1 MSSSGSE
8 PAAPWDTTFNRALN
22 RTKNIEPVKAPTSAG
37 RVPGFGGVSWTEYY
51 GAAPKGRKAES
62 QEVKALREQVQAFP
76 GMVEDAVT
84 RAVTAATSQM
94 QTQMQTQLMTMLP
107 AYLERYKRWER
118 SGKKGPP
125 PVPDVAIGSAQ
136 SDNMPRQDALVTL
149 ATTVPVA
156 PVLVETTPAPE
167 VAAANEPTRA
177 TIAPPSGSHSALGP
191 RRPSPSAAFDAL
203 KVITK
208 SLRIESWEAS
218 STTLSP
224 GLHVFRRKTLLAP

>member
-22 RTKNIEPVKAPTSAG
+22 RTKNIEPEAKPTSAG
-37 RVPGFGGVSWTEYY
+37 RIPGFRGKSWTQYY
-51 GAAPKGRKAES
+51 GAAAKGRKAES

-76 GMVEDAVT
+76 GVVEDAVT

-94 QTQMQTQLMTMLP
+94 ATQMQAQLMTMLP
-107 AYLERYKRWER
+107 AYVERYKRWER

-136 SDNMPRQDALVTL
+136 SDNMPRQDALVTP
-149 ATTVPVA
+149 ATTVVPAA
-156 PVLVETTPAPE
+156 PVLVETTPAP
-167 VAAANEPTRA
+167 
-177 TIAPPSGSHSALGP
+177 PSGSHSALEP
-191 RRPSPSAAFDAL
+191 HRPSPSAVSDAL

-208 SLRIESWEAS
+208 SLRIERSWEAS
-218 STTLSP
+218 STTLTP